1 MMWLIQHIFVV
12 AFLSAFTVGVSILGY
27 VAASVVCVF
36 IRMFSPNFA
45 VPYETPAPVKEDTP
59 LDQKRIAMDW
69 LFLRRQK
76 LLRALHD
83 DRHMSTANINE
94 LLQKRIDADEFD
106 LESVTKLIAKPVPP
120 KNVKLERQLADKAEY
135 HLIQFPE
142 GMNGPTRYMC
152 SKRITR
158 SGTEYAFA
166 ALPEKALRFDL
177 RSAQRLANILPEIF
191 VSAANAAA
199 RVRARKENSTEGG
212 KNNATASA

>member
-1 MMWLIQHIFVV
+1 MMWLIQHVFVV

-36 IRMFSPNFA
+36 IRMFIPNFA

-120 KNVKLERQLADKAEY
+120 KNVKLEKHLTEKAEY
-135 HLIQFPE
+135 ALAFFPT
-142 GMNGPTRYMC
+142 GPQGPTRYLC
-152 SKRITR
+152 ARRIER
-158 SGTEYAFA
+158 GGSRFAFA
-166 ALPEKALRFDL
+166 SLPEKAMRFDL
-177 RSAQRLANILPEIF
+177 QSAVRLSSVLSVPTFPIPMNA
-191 VSAANAAA
+191 SA
-199 RVRARKENSTEGG
+199 RIQTRKTEGG
-212 KNNATASA
+212 NNATASA